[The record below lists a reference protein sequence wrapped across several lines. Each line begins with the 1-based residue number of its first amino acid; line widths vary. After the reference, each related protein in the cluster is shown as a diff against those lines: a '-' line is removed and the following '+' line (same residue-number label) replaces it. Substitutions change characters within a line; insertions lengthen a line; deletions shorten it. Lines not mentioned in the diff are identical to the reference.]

1 MLDETVKEGAKW
13 AYEGAVEVLNGLW
26 KPFGDRAFGLINLLG
41 STVIPIRGKTTMEQE
56 EDLFNALY
64 DIHGEKTGFLMDHPA
79 ISPFPDGLGL
89 FVVYTNAEA
98 ERNAIAKAA
107 DLGVGI
113 DPQKPDQW
121 EPLGLRADPTPYE
134 IPGVNTHKYRLTTS
148 RKTSRMGAM
157 NNMFDSLFGGLH
169 YGTGGEVE
177 NPELMTA
184 FKQQNAGKIP
194 TVHSAESPFPEA
206 NYYNPQFQNG
216 GGLGMAHPVGEGWAD
231 YAGRMDVGKRLLYIL
246 GEQETDS
253 PSSGESYDLNTENL
267 ALWLAAKD
275 KGEDAE
281 SHNRPMGKYQIKPST
296 WQGLL
301 ANSHMGIGG
310 NPSVDVTNPHDQDR
324 LAQWEISRLLDKH
337 QGDIGRVAAEWY
349 TGYGTANRNWS
360 AGTDT
365 EKNDPHPTMME
376 YARDV
381 VRAYHYYSRTG
392 SFQSP
397 ETLLETH
404 NTLVPYDSEGQPIL
418 WQDDPNRHSTPG
430 THRGG
435 GYE

>member
-1 MLDETVKEGAKW
+1 
-13 AYEGAVEVLNGLW
+13 
-26 KPFGDRAFGLINLLG
+26 
-41 STVIPIRGKTTMEQE
+41 ME
-56 EDLFNALY
+56 
-64 DIHGEKTGFLMDHPA
+64 HPA

-107 DLGVGI
+107 DLGIGI

-134 IPGVNTHKYRLTTS
+134 IPGVNTNKYRLTTS

-169 YGTGGEVE
+169 YGTSGEVV
-177 NPELMTA
+177 NPEIRTA
-184 FKQQNAGKIP
+184 FNQSNAGMRP
-194 TVHSAESPFPEA
+194 TMQSIESPFPEA

-216 GGLGMAHPVGEGWAD
+216 DGLGMAHPVGEDWAD
-231 YAGRMDVGKRLLYIL
+231 YAGKLDVGKRLLYIL

-253 PSSGESYDLNTENL
+253 PSSGESYDLHTDRL
-267 ALWLAAKD
+267 AKWLDAKE
-275 KGEDAE
+275 KGEDPDP
-281 SHNRPMGKYQIKPST
+281 HNHAMGKYQILPST

-301 ANSHMGIGG
+301 ANSGMGIGG

-324 LAQWEISRLLDKH
+324 LAQWEINRLLDRH

-349 TGYGTANRNWS
+349 TGHGTAHKNWL
-360 AGTDT
+360 AGTDVSFK
-365 EKNDPHPTMME
+365 EPDPSMME

-381 VRAYHYYSRTG
+381 VRAYHYYSITG
-392 SFQSP
+392 EFRSP
-397 ETLLETH
+397 ETLLEGQH
-404 NTLVPYDSEGQPIL
+404 TLVPYDSEGNAIL
-418 WQDDPNRHSTPG
+418 YEDDPRVLNRKDPS
-430 THRGG
+430 RDWE
-435 GYE
+435 Y